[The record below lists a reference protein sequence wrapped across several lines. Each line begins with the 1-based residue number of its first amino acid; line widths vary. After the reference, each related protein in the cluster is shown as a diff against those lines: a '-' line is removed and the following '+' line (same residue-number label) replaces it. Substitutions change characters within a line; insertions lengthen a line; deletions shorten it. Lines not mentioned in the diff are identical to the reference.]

1 MESRSKCRRLLNIP
15 LRRPRV
21 ICFLFSRYPVTMEN
35 EKRPA
40 TIFHAAQFDSCPS
53 FSFFTLARDI
63 ARFSFCER
71 CNSITVRSF
80 YFSTTRERTIYN
92 LVKISPLSSFWSM
105 LQESRFGWGGGKK
118 KRYFE
123 IFGSKYVRYI
133 SRLIYYFSFRYINPY
148 DMKYILWK

>member
-40 TIFHAAQFDSCPS
+40 TIFPS
-53 FSFFTLARDI
+53 LILARVSL
-63 ARFSFCER
+63 FLPSLE
-71 CNSITVRSF
+71 TL
-80 YFSTTRERTIYN
+80 
-92 LVKISPLSSFWSM
+92 LVFLSANVATPSPFVAFISPRQGNEQFTTWSKFRPSPRSGVC
-105 LQESRFGWGGGKK
+105 SRNQGLGEEGGKK

-133 SRLIYYFSFRYINPY
+133 SRLIIDLLFFVSLYKS
-148 DMKYILWK
+148 L

>member
-1 MESRSKCRRLLNIP
+1 MSKVIKHSPPPPPRNLFPFLPISRHDGERKTSGYD
-15 LRRPRV
+15 
-21 ICFLFSRYPVTMEN
+21 FS
-35 EKRPA
+35 
-40 TIFHAAQFDSCPS
+40 QFDSCPS

-133 SRLIYYFSFRYINPY
+133 SRLIIDLLFFVSLYKSLWYEIYIVKIN
-148 DMKYILWK
+148 